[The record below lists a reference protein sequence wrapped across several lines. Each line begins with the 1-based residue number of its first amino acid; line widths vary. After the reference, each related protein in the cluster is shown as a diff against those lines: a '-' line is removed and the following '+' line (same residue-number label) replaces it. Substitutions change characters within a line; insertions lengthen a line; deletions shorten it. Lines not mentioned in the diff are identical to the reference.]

1 MKTNE
6 AFPARETNPVDVA
19 KLEGYKRKIAET
31 SCAEVAGPDQ
41 PVVKQM
47 RPGHFTNQIHPGFPG
62 YPNQAPPPAGN
73 TFARGLLMF
82 TLAHCT
88 RATSFEL

>member
-19 KLEGYKRKIAET
+19 KLEGYKPKIAET

-62 YPNQAPPPAGN
+62 YPNHPPPPPPRWKHICSR
-73 TFARGLLMF
+73 TIDVHFS
-82 TLAHCT
+82 TLHTCN
-88 RATSFEL
+88 FV